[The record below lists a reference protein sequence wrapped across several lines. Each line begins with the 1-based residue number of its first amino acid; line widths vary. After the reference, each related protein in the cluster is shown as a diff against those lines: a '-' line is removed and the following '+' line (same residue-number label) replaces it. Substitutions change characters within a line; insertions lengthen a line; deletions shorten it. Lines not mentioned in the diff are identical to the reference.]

1 MCAFG
6 PYAGCQEIDF
16 DKFGGRGLF
25 LITGMT
31 GAGKTT
37 IFDGITYALYGE
49 LNERDPN
56 SVRSHFADPKDESYV
71 QLDFTHDGKAY
82 RIRRSPKQTRKKLRG
97 TGETTV
103 GESVTLMFDDK
114 TLTGTTANK
123 KIVEIM
129 GIGANQWKQIA
140 MLPQGK
146 FRELLTE
153 STIER
158 TKTLRT
164 LFNTAAIESFQ
175 NDLSEKAKAVQ
186 KAVDDAEQRILG
198 SMDSIEMPEG
208 SELAKELESKKGLV
222 YIDEV
227 YGIISRQDSSDD
239 DLLKVLKDEF
249 NGIQNEWANV
259 KADRDNASTINRNLD
274 ELVAKRKRQGEMDLV
289 MPEIDAKEQRSKEIS
304 EAVKVFKTPLT
315 DCRRADA
322 QLKEQVNRIADAEE
336 RLKVAKEAL
345 SEAEETQ
352 KEASKQAPRSKE
364 IDIEIPKLT
373 EMRGAYTEISLLE
386 SKIAETESSK
396 HDADSRLA
404 EAEEKLKAHIQ
415 KTDEYRAFLKSHEND
430 DAKKNSLLTQKQ
442 EISTR
447 QSAIEKVQKDLSKH
461 DKEYSV
467 NTDLIKRRQ
476 EAEAAATGKSM
487 KFTEMQRAYFAASAG
502 RLAEGLQEG
511 APCPVCG
518 AVHHLKLAEMQA
530 GAPTDEELERL
541 KGEVDDL
548 AAKAEEARKD
558 QTESSTRLKGILDNI
573 KTRLADE
580 LQIEFTDV
588 ISIKNDMMEASKTN
602 KATIKAIDA
611 QIKELEPFIAQVDSI
626 RAEFDDRDRVRDEL
640 TESKNE
646 AIKESVS
653 LEAQLGQQRSE
664 LEKKRS
670 GLQFSSLEDLD
681 AAIEAMTKEKQEID
695 SSIEAA
701 D

>member
-1 MCAFG
+1 
-6 PYAGCQEIDF
+6 
-16 DKFGGRGLF
+16 
-25 LITGMT
+25 
-31 GAGKTT
+31 
-37 IFDGITYALYGE
+37 
-49 LNERDPN
+49 
-56 SVRSHFADPKDESYV
+56 
-71 QLDFTHDGKAY
+71 
-82 RIRRSPKQTRKKLRG
+82 
-97 TGETTV
+97 
-103 GESVTLMFDDK
+103 
-114 TLTGTTANK
+114 
-123 KIVEIM
+123 
-129 GIGANQWKQIA
+129 
-140 MLPQGK
+140 
-146 FRELLTE
+146 
-153 STIER
+153 
-158 TKTLRT
+158 
-164 LFNTAAIESFQ
+164 
-175 NDLSEKAKAVQ
+175 
-186 KAVDDAEQRILG
+186 
-198 SMDSIEMPEG
+198 
-208 SELAKELESKKGLV
+208 
-222 YIDEV
+222 
-227 YGIISRQDSSDD
+227 
-239 DLLKVLKDEF
+239 
-249 NGIQNEWANV
+249 
-259 KADRDNASTINRNLD
+259 
-274 ELVAKRKRQGEMDLV
+274 
-289 MPEIDAKEQRSKEIS
+289 
-304 EAVKVFKTPLT
+304 
-315 DCRRADA
+315 
-322 QLKEQVNRIADAEE
+322 
-336 RLKVAKEAL
+336 
-345 SEAEETQ
+345 
-352 KEASKQAPRSKE
+352 
-364 IDIEIPKLT
+364 
-373 EMRGAYTEISLLE
+373 
-386 SKIAETESSK
+386 
-396 HDADSRLA
+396 
-404 EAEEKLKAHIQ
+404 
-415 KTDEYRAFLKSHEND
+415 
-430 DAKKNSLLTQKQ
+430 
-442 EISTR
+442 
-447 QSAIEKVQKDLSKH
+447 
-461 DKEYSV
+461 
-467 NTDLIKRRQ
+467 
-476 EAEAAATGKSM
+476 M